1 MDHRLARSSVNDF
14 DAGATFS
21 EAAPIF
27 ALLNGLAERLGIAGI
42 DQLWLFPPRRVA
54 DAETAVVVLSA
65 FHDDDPGRRRV
76 FTAHYAALTDRKGR
90 LEIEE
95 HVEERGIAPTERIG
109 RLVEGVL
116 QRVEDELAAS
126 PPRAARIDG
135 DPGRWNELVE
145 SLRTDPRWGGA
156 QRQYVNIAPPASSP
170 TGGSAPPAPSPTGG
184 EGEAGTGG
192 STPPFA
198 SPTGGEGEGG
208 TGGSAPP
215 FATPIGG
222 EGDGETG

>member
-54 DAETAVVVLSA
+54 DAETADVVLSA
-65 FHDDDPGRRRV
+65 FHDDPGRRRV

-170 TGGSAPPAPSPTGG
+170 TGGSAPPAPAPTGG
-184 EGEAGTGG
+184 EGNAGTGG
-192 STPPFA
+192 FAPPFA
-198 SPTGGEGEGG
+198 SPTGGQGEGG

>member
-1 MDHRLARSSVNDF
+1 VNDL

-27 ALLNGLAERLGIAGI
+27 TLLNGLAERLGIASI
-42 DQLWLFPPRRVA
+42 DQLWLFPPRRIA

-65 FHDDDPGRRRV
+65 FQHDDEDRRRV

-95 HVEERGIAPTERIG
+95 HVEERGIAPAERIG
-109 RLVEGVL
+109 RLVDGVL

-126 PPRAARIDG
+126 PPRVAHIAGQPDKWR
-135 DPGRWNELVE
+135 ELVE

-156 QRQYVNIAPPASSP
+156 ARQFVNTVRPDAAPPGQSP
-170 TGGSAPPAPSPTGG
+170 MRGQGEGVTGGAAPPS
-184 EGEAGTGG
+184 
-192 STPPFA
+192 A
-198 SPTGGEGEGG
+198 SPTRGQ
-208 TGGSAPP
+208 
-215 FATPIGG
+215 
-222 EGDGETG
+222 GDGSTG